1 MAQIFTSITGV
12 NENLQNAKDVIEDYK
27 GDPALKATLLKQVK
41 DLEET
46 SIQPVLTILE
56 ELENLMVFSEDE
68 LIDRVNKNIAKALDN
83 LELSTGII
91 QTRTNLGIAATT
103 SGLRDRQ
110 ARNLT
115 SFESD
120 RNLIRNITTGNLPI
134 ASTYLDSQVRQAQA
148 TSQSADLGLTGAQ
161 EQLDLATKTL
171 KEVEKNYAELKKG
184 LAASPQ
190 QTEEG
195 LKAAQEKLA
204 SAQQAYID
212 AEADYDAKLREGTQA
227 RLDLI
232 NLQMQRV
239 VRAEAYLTQLKN
251 IALKEGVLA
260 GKVFTEQLEKEL
272 LNNEVIQIELEVK
285 QIAAERDAIIEGIQ
299 SGTIKYLTTAS
310 AKLEELQRNYA
321 EGQNNLLDKQL
332 EKENFQREESARLLQ
347 NQIDLA
353 GKYAEIASAGYE
365 RLNTQAQNYLQ
376 QLDAIQSAGDA
387 LSSFRQAV
395 SQAQIGNLTLGS
407 DLISAIS
414 STRESLQNEDTLPSQ
429 RNLDVRRLAGLQQIA
444 NNQGIGGN
452 LFDEAGIAATQQK
465 IAKEIADAK
474 IAALKEEQ
482 ALASKLLQLEIK
494 RNQINAQV
502 AVREAQINKLKAEQA
517 VLQAR
522 ANLQKA
528 LIETEGSQD
537 KTAVT
542 LAQMDLQIAQLGL
555 EGAVE
560 SLDFT
565 QQNNAIQQALD
576 GIKQQQLQSE
586 QKAAVDTL
594 AGELIN
600 DPNLDL
606 TKITGKLS
614 NLRNFNPEDVPTR
627 KVFGDVLDNLNS
639 RITKAKFEPVAY
651 SGNLAQDLQAMS
663 EASAR
668 AQQRQA
674 ELDSTVNKP
683 LIDAKNSIYDFLGR
697 EQQTKI
703 SMTGGLD
710 SVNIGSEISKINAEE
725 LGRTLSPTEQMLIE
739 AKAGNLTNVG
749 IEGLQNLETFLD
761 QSGKQATED
770 GQVLTNALLGDLVR
784 ISGEMLTQSITDTST
799 GAAINVDSENS
810 MTGLIIKEITQMLDS
825 KVNSDYPG
833 LTSKEAL
840 QETGPQPL
848 ENLDLF
854 SPAFND
860 LQSIQADLQSQ
871 LPQIPIP
878 NFNKPEKNAIAPN
891 SSLNPIFNPSIKT
904 PTPFVNVFNKQQSM
918 PLYYLNSIASQI
930 SPTTEMTYRVP
941 PGLQRD
947 GGPTN
952 FAPQSV
958 TNNVYIT
965 NKIDA
970 NSQRELYTKIG
981 EVQGKTIVESLKSM
995 LS

>member
-1 MAQIFTSITGV
+1 
-12 NENLQNAKDVIEDYK
+12 
-27 GDPALKATLLKQVK
+27 
-41 DLEET
+41 
-46 SIQPVLTILE
+46 
-56 ELENLMVFSEDE
+56 
-68 LIDRVNKNIAKALDN
+68 
-83 LELSTGII
+83 
-91 QTRTNLGIAATT
+91 
-103 SGLRDRQ
+103 
-110 ARNLT
+110 
-115 SFESD
+115 
-120 RNLIRNITTGNLPI
+120 
-134 ASTYLDSQVRQAQA
+134 
-148 TSQSADLGLTGAQ
+148 
-161 EQLDLATKTL
+161 
-171 KEVEKNYAELKKG
+171 
-184 LAASPQ
+184 
-190 QTEEG
+190 
-195 LKAAQEKLA
+195 
-204 SAQQAYID
+204 
-212 AEADYDAKLREGTQA
+212 
-227 RLDLI
+227 
-232 NLQMQRV
+232 
-239 VRAEAYLTQLKN
+239 
-251 IALKEGVLA
+251 
-260 GKVFTEQLEKEL
+260 
-272 LNNEVIQIELEVK
+272 
-285 QIAAERDAIIEGIQ
+285 
-299 SGTIKYLTTAS
+299 
-310 AKLEELQRNYA
+310 
-321 EGQNNLLDKQL
+321 
-332 EKENFQREESARLLQ
+332 
-347 NQIDLA
+347 
-353 GKYAEIASAGYE
+353 
-365 RLNTQAQNYLQ
+365 
-376 QLDAIQSAGDA
+376 
-387 LSSFRQAV
+387 
-395 SQAQIGNLTLGS
+395 
-407 DLISAIS
+407 
-414 STRESLQNEDTLPSQ
+414 
-429 RNLDVRRLAGLQQIA
+429 
-444 NNQGIGGN
+444 
-452 LFDEAGIAATQQK
+452 
-465 IAKEIADAK
+465 
-474 IAALKEEQ
+474 
-482 ALASKLLQLEIK
+482 
-494 RNQINAQV
+494 
-502 AVREAQINKLKAEQA
+502 
-517 VLQAR
+517 
-522 ANLQKA
+522 
-528 LIETEGSQD
+528 
-537 KTAVT
+537 
-542 LAQMDLQIAQLGL
+542 MDLQIAQLGL